1 VPPSRVY
8 DEEKREGGLKK
19 VDEIKALAASA
30 TEKSSLF
37 RAVIHPRIINQFR
50 EAVITV
56 CFRAIARTVFVG
68 KRRECGRRRERKKI
82 E

>member
-8 DEEKREGGLKK
+8 DEKKREGAKK
-19 VDEIKALAASA
+19 ADEIKALAASA

-56 CFRAIARTVFVG
+56 CFRAIARTVSAG
-68 KRRECGRRRERKKI
+68 KRRECGRRRGRKKI